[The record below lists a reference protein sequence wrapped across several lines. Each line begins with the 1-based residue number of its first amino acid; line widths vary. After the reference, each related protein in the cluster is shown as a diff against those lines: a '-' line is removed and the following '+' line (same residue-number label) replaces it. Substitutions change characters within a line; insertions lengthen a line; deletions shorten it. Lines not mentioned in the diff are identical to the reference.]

1 MKKLAAV
8 LLSVLFAVPMFSA
21 PRQMTFADNG
31 FNGASLDRTEF
42 KTISFAAKENDE
54 NSFYGA
60 LPEYVDGSGRQN
72 TCANVAGAIVLGY
85 YDKDY
90 DNLIENFTSTRE
102 IFGKLI
108 YTPQT
113 DAVLD
118 VMARLYDDMKTN
130 VTAGGTTVANF
141 KSGFQTYV
149 NEQGRNVSY
158 TQMVSN
164 QQLLSSRYKQS
175 IDNGRP
181 VVFFVSGYTLIP
193 TTILDAESGPE
204 EYYEQYYV
212 GNHTVVGYGY
222 RTIRYYN
229 AVGNLVKQLDL
240 LTVATGNPAS
250 PLAYVSVDDYTN
262 LIDGYEI
269 YIY

>member
-54 NSFYGA
+54 KSFYGA
-60 LPEYVDGSGRQN
+60 LPEYSDDSGRQN

-102 IFGKLI
+102 IFGKII

-149 NEQGRNVSY
+149 NEQGRN
-158 TQMVSN
+158 
-164 QQLLSSRYKQS
+164 SSRYKQS

-181 VVFFVSGYTLIP
+181 VVFFVSGYTVIA
-193 TTILDAESGPE
+193 TIALDAESGPE

-250 PLAYVSVDDYTN
+250 PLVYISLDDYTN

>member
-31 FNGASLDRTEF
+31 FNGASLDRTEY
-42 KTISFAAKENDE
+42 KTIPFASKESDE
-54 NSFYGA
+54 IKFYGA
-60 LPEYVDGSGRQN
+60 LPEYSDDSGRKN

-102 IFGKLI
+102 IFGKII
-108 YTPQT
+108 YSPQT

-141 KSGFQTYV
+141 KSGLQTYV
-149 NEQGRNVSY
+149 NEQGRNITY
-158 TQMVSN
+158 TQVVSN
-164 QQLLSSRYKQS
+164 GQLQSSRYQQS
-175 IDNGRP
+175 INNGKP
-181 VVFFVSGYTLIP
+181 VVFFVSGYTVIA
-193 TTILDAESGPE
+193 TIALNAESGPE

-229 AVGNLVKQLDL
+229 AAGNLVKQLEL
-240 LTVATGNPAS
+240 LAVATGNPAS
-250 PLAYVSVDDYTN
+250 PLVYISLDDYTN

-269 YIY
+269 NIY